1 MPYNI
6 HSGRLLQNSM
16 FYLFRLFYSFLPLHN
31 PIGFGAA
38 DFIEL
43 ALALLLVGA
52 ALAWRKWAGAANR
65 LAFKTLWCMV
75 ILSALPVVL
84 RLTMLHTSPI
94 PTALG
99 ADDFSY
105 LLLGD
110 TLSHFRLTNPT
121 HPMHRFFET
130 LFILQEPSYSSIYP
144 LGPGLALAFGQL
156 VFRQPW
162 AGVAMSMA
170 AFTSLT
176 YWMLRAWTK
185 PGWALLGGVLAV
197 IEFGPFN
204 HWMNTYWGGA
214 LAAAAGCLVFGSMP
228 RLKDRWRIRDA
239 VLLGIGL
246 AIHILTRPFESIFL
260 AAAVLLFFAPVV
272 VKRVDLRPLLRSVSI
287 AALMV
292 LPALGLILLHDKKVT
307 GGWTTL
313 PYALCRYQYGVPC
326 TFTVQSNP
334 VPHRELTIEQ
344 QTAYEVQ
351 SFVHGASTD
360 TLASFL
366 TRLAGRVRFYRF
378 FFLPPLYLALPA
390 FFWSFRDPRMRVVFY
405 TLFIFFIGTNVY
417 PYFYAHYVAGVTCL
431 FLLVTVVSLERLSQL
446 RISSH
451 LVGPDAVRVI
461 LFLCGAHFLFWY
473 GIQLSSNQEFATD
486 LEQYESWDE
495 VNHGDSDGR
504 IAVNSQLAQFPG
516 KQLVFVRYWP
526 KHEVTE
532 WVYNGADIDRQ
543 TVVFARD
550 LGSSDNEELRSYY
563 PDRKA
568 WLLEPD
574 ARPPKLS
581 PYQVKETQQ
590 PLTTSPP
597 PSELKPAS
605 GQKKRPTLKFEEV
618 K

>member
-1 MPYNI
+1 
-6 HSGRLLQNSM
+6 M

-52 ALAWRKWAGAANR
+52 ALAWQQWVGVANR
-65 LAFKTLWCMV
+65 LSLKPLWCMV
-75 ILSALPVVL
+75 ILGALPVVL
-84 RLTMLHTSPI
+84 RLAMLHTSPI

-110 TLSHFRLTNPT
+110 TLAHFRLTNPT

-130 LFILQEPSYSSIYP
+130 LFVLQEPSYSSIYP

-162 AGVAMSMA
+162 AGIALSMA
-170 AFTSLT
+170 AFTSLS
-176 YWMLRAWTK
+176 YWMLRAWTQPK
-185 PGWALLGGVLAV
+185 WALLGGVLAV

-246 AIHILTRPFESIFL
+246 AIHVLTRPFESVFL
-260 AAAVLLFFAPVV
+260 ALAVVLFFAPVV
-272 VKRVDLRPLLRSVSI
+272 VKGVELRPALRSGSI
-287 AALMV
+287 ALLMV
-292 LPALGLILLHDKKVT
+292 LPALGLSLLHDKKVT
-307 GGWTTL
+307 GSWTTL

-326 TFTVQSNP
+326 TFTLQSNP
-334 VPHRELTIEQ
+334 VPHRALTIEQ

-351 SFVHGASTD
+351 SFVHGPSTD
-360 TLASFL
+360 TLRTFL
-366 TRLAGRVRFYRF
+366 ERLAGRVRFYRF

-390 FFWSFRDPRMRVVFY
+390 FFWSFRDPRMRYVFFV
-405 TLFIFFIGTNVY
+405 LLIFFIGTNVY

-431 FLLVTVVSLERLSQL
+431 FLLVTVVSLECLSQL
-446 RISSH
+446 RISNH

-461 LFLCGAHFLFWY
+461 LFLCGAHFVFWY
-473 GIQLSSNQEFATD
+473 GIQLSSNQDFSKK
-486 LEQYESWDE
+486 LEQFESWDE
-495 VNHGDSDGR
+495 VNHADPDGR
-504 IAVNSQLAQFPG
+504 MGVNAQLAQVLG

-532 WVYNGADIDRQ
+532 WVYNRADIDRQ

-550 LGSSDNEELRSYY
+550 LGSSENEKLRSYY

-574 ARPPKLS
+574 VRPPKLS
-581 PYQVKETQQ
+581 PYQSIETQQ
-590 PLTTSPP
+590 QLTTPP
-597 PSELKPAS
+597 QPSERKPPL
-605 GQKKRPTLKFEEV
+605 GQNKRSTLKFEEV

>member
-1 MPYNI
+1 
-6 HSGRLLQNSM
+6 M

-31 PIGFGAA
+31 PIGFGAS
-38 DFIEL
+38 DFVEI
-43 ALALLLVGA
+43 ALALLLAGA
-52 ALAWRKWAGAANR
+52 VLAWQKWANEANR
-65 LAFKTLWCMV
+65 LASQTVWCMA
-75 ILSALPVVL
+75 ILGALPVVL
-84 RLTMLHTSPI
+84 RLAMLPTAPI

-130 LFILQEPSYSSIYP
+130 LFVLQEPSYSSIYP
-144 LGPGLALAFGQL
+144 LGPGLALAFGRL
-156 VFRQPW
+156 VFREPW
-162 AGVAMSMA
+162 AGVAISMA
-170 AFTSLT
+170 AFTSLC

-185 PGWALLGGVLAV
+185 PGWALIGGALAV

-239 VLLGIGL
+239 VLLGIGF
-246 AIHILTRPFESIFL
+246 AIHVLTRPFESIFL
-260 AAAVLLFFAPVV
+260 ALAVILFFAPVI
-272 VKRVDLRPLLRSVSI
+272 VKRSELRALVRSGSI

-307 GGWTTL
+307 GSWTTL
-313 PYALCRYQYGVPC
+313 PYALCRYEYGVPC
-326 TFTVQSNP
+326 TFTLQANP

-344 QTAYEVQ
+344 RTAYEVQ
-351 SFVHGASTD
+351 SFVHGPNTD
-360 TLASFL
+360 TIGSFL
-366 TRLAGRVRFYRF
+366 ERLTGRVRFYRF

-390 FFWSFRDPRMRVVFY
+390 FFWSFRDPRMRYVFL
-405 TLFIFFIGTNVY
+405 TLLLFFVGTNIY

-431 FLLVTVVSLERLSQL
+431 FLLVTVVSLENLSRLTVA
-446 RISSH
+446 RH
-451 LVGPDAVRVI
+451 LVGPDAVRII
-461 LFLCGAHFLFWY
+461 LFLCAAHFVFWY
-473 GIQLSSNQEFATD
+473 GIQLSSNQEFARD

-495 VNHGDSDGR
+495 VNHGDPDGR
-504 IAVNSQLAQFPG
+504 IGVNRQLAQAPG

-526 KHEVTE
+526 KHQVTE

-543 TVVFARD
+543 KAVFARD
-550 LGSSDNEELRSYY
+550 LGAMENEKLLSYY

-574 ARPPKLS
+574 ARPPRLS
-581 PYQVKETQQ
+581 PYQPAQTQQ
-590 PLTTSPP
+590 PTVTPQ
-597 PSELKPAS
+597 PSELIPLAP
-605 GQKKRPTLKFEEV
+605 KKHPMLKFEEV

>member
-1 MPYNI
+1 
-6 HSGRLLQNSM
+6 M

-38 DFIEL
+38 DFIEI

-52 ALAWRKWAGAANR
+52 TLAWQKYADGANK
-65 LAFKTLWCMV
+65 LALKTVWCMA
-75 ILSALPVVL
+75 ILGALPVVL
-84 RLTMLHTSPI
+84 RLSMLHTAPI

-110 TLSHFRLTNPT
+110 TLAHFRLTNPT

-130 LFILQEPSYSSIYP
+130 LFVLQEPSYSSIYP

-162 AGVAMSMA
+162 AGIAISTA
-170 AFTSLT
+170 AFTALC

-185 PGWALLGGVLAV
+185 PTWALLGGVLAV
-197 IEFGPFN
+197 VEFGPFN

-228 RLKDRWRIRDA
+228 RLKERWRTRDA

-246 AIHILTRPFESIFL
+246 AIHLLTRPFESIFL
-260 AAAVLLFFAPVV
+260 AFAVILYFTPMI
-272 VKRVDLRPLLRSVSI
+272 VKTVELRPLLRSVGI
-287 AALMV
+287 ATLMV
-292 LPALGLILLHDKKVT
+292 LPAIGLMLLHDKKVS
-307 GGWTTL
+307 GSWTTL
-313 PYALCRYQYGVPC
+313 PYALCRYEYGVPC
-326 TFTVQSNP
+326 TFTLQENP

-351 SFVHGASTD
+351 SFVHGPSTD
-360 TLASFL
+360 TLENFFN
-366 TRLAGRVRFYRF
+366 RLAGRVRFYRF

-390 FFWSFRDPRMRVVFY
+390 FFWSFRDRRMRYVVGVLL
-405 TLFIFFIGTNVY
+405 LFFVGTNIY

-431 FLLVTVVSLERLSQL
+431 FLLVTVVSLENLSRL
-446 RISSH
+446 RIGEH

-461 LFLCGAHFLFWY
+461 LFLCGAHFVFWY
-473 GIQLSSNQEFATD
+473 GVQMSSNQSFAKE
-486 LEQYESWDE
+486 LEQYQTWDE
-495 VNHGDSDGR
+495 VNHGDPDGR
-504 IAVNSQLAQFPG
+504 IAVNRQLAQAPG

-543 TVVFARD
+543 RAVFARD
-550 LGSSDNEELRSYY
+550 LGPAENDKLRSYY
-563 PDRKA
+563 PDRQA

-581 PYQVKETQQ
+581 PYQVAATAEPIVPTA
-590 PLTTSPP
+590 
-597 PSELKPAS
+597 SESKPTVIP
-605 GQKKRPTLKFEEV
+605 KKKPTLKFEEV

>member
-1 MPYNI
+1 
-6 HSGRLLQNSM
+6 M

-38 DFIEL
+38 DFVEFT
-43 ALALLLVGA
+43 LALLLAGG
-52 ALAWRKWAGAANR
+52 ALAWQKWAGPVNR
-65 LAFKTLWCMV
+65 LASKTLWCMA
-75 ILSALPVVL
+75 ILGALPIVL
-84 RLTMLHTSPI
+84 RLAMLHTSPI

-110 TLSHFRLTNPT
+110 TLAHFRLTNPV

-162 AGVAMSMA
+162 AGIAISMA
-170 AFTSLT
+170 AFTSLC
-176 YWMLRAWTK
+176 YWMLRGWTR
-185 PGWALLGGVLAV
+185 PAWALLGGVLAV

-204 HWMNTYWGGA
+204 HWTNTYWGGA
-214 LAAAAGCLVFGSMP
+214 LAAAAGCLVFGAIP
-228 RLKDRWRIRDA
+228 RLRARWRIRDA

-246 AIHILTRPFESIFL
+246 AIHVLTRPFESIFL
-260 AAAVLLFFAPVV
+260 GLSVILFFVPLL
-272 VKRVDLRPLLRSVSI
+272 VKREQLRPLLRAASI
-287 AALMV
+287 AALVV
-292 LPALGLILLHDKKVT
+292 LPALGLMLLHDKRVT

-313 PYALCRYQYGVPC
+313 PYAQCRYEYGVPC
-326 TFTVQSNP
+326 TFTLQDNA
-334 VPHRELTIEQ
+334 VPHRELTREQ

-351 SFVHGASTD
+351 SFVHGPSID
-360 TLASFL
+360 TIGSFL
-366 TRLAGRVRFYRF
+366 ERLAGRVRFYRF

-390 FFWSFRDPRMRVVFY
+390 FFWSFRDPRMRYVFIV
-405 TLFIFFIGTNVY
+405 LLIFFVGTNIY

-431 FLLVTVVSLERLSQL
+431 FLLVTVVSLENLSRLT
-446 RISSH
+446 IAGH
-451 LVGPDAVRVI
+451 FVGPDAVRVI

-473 GIQLSSNQEFATD
+473 GIQLASNQDFSRD
-486 LEQYESWDE
+486 LEQYQTWDE
-495 VNHGDSDGR
+495 VNHGDPDGR
-504 IAVNSQLAQFPG
+504 IGVNRQLAQVPG

-550 LGSSDNEELRSYY
+550 LGAIENETLRSYY

-581 PYQVKETQQ
+581 PYLESQPQLNTAPQPPDTQ
-590 PLTTSPP
+590 PV
-597 PSELKPAS
+597 PAP
-605 GQKKRPTLKFEEV
+605 KKHPTLKFEEV